1 MVKSTKKNIDFI
13 KDEFNKE
20 VKTAEI
26 IKLDA
31 KEIANSPI
39 LNNHNIDTIVTE

>member
-1 MVKSTKKNIDFI
+1 MIKSTIKNIDFI

-20 VKTAEI
+20 VKIAEI

-31 KEIANSPI
+31 KDIANSPI
-39 LNNHNIDTIVTE
+39 LNNHKIDAIVTE